1 MVPPPQRLTLI
12 SDATTEFPNN
22 KNNSFK
28 VRLPNRL
35 QLQNDNWYVAL
46 MSISVPD
53 GRFDNMMFSDIK
65 LAVYSTGKV
74 SRLSGYDSTTG
85 KYSTLHQTTVTEY
98 VTMASLVNSNH
109 PVRTG
114 VEFWNN
120 VVLQVEQTYEKELKK
135 QVEAYHAA
143 NGSLVGIQYF
153 MAEGNK
159 PTLVWEG
166 ESLVLPPIDKEY
178 VGSTKFAIHKGLAKK
193 FGFLD
198 TAGTGPGPN
207 ANYEYSLI
215 TTGVTDKDVT
225 TALWNGNHISGPAH
239 FFRASVDIDTSHPK
253 TTVLTVSGDFAYFSR
268 SVKWTFFN
276 LNSSFQALLNTQETV
291 MIYSDLAQSSVVGA
305 GNFPLLRQVEL
316 QRKGQGRVTVEPLYR
331 EWVPLRS
338 RTIDMVEIELATA
351 SGPLTQLSTG
361 KTIVMVGLQQH
372 V

>member
-12 SDATTEFPNN
+12 SDPTKEFPNN

-28 VRLPNRL
+28 VRLPTRL
-35 QLQNDNWYVAL
+35 QLQGDNWHVAL

-53 GRFDNMMFSDIK
+53 GRFNNMFSDVT
-65 LAVYSTGKV
+65 LAVYSKGKV
-74 SRLSGYDSTTG
+74 NRLSNYDSTTG
-85 KYSTLHQTTVTEY
+85 KYGALHQTSVTEFIS
-98 VTMASLVNSNH
+98 MAHLVNATH

-114 VEFWNN
+114 VEFWDS
-120 VVLQVEQTYEKELKK
+120 VRLQLEQTYEKELKK
-135 QVEAYHAA
+135 QVELYYAA
-143 NGSLVGIQYF
+143 NSSLAGIKFFMPEGS
-153 MAEGNK
+153 K

-166 ESLVLPPIDKEY
+166 SNLTLPSVDQQY
-178 VGSTKFAIHKGLAKK
+178 VDATRFAIHKNLAKK

-198 TAGTGPGPN
+198 AAGTGVGPY
-207 ANYEYSLI
+207 ANYEYPLSKGGI
-215 TTGVTDKDVT
+215 SDKDVT
-225 TALWNGNHISGPAH
+225 TSLWNTNHISGPAH
-239 FFRASVDIDTSHPK
+239 FFREATGIDNSQPK
-253 TTVLTVSGDFAYFSR
+253 TDVLKVSGDFAYFSR
-268 SVKWTFFN
+268 AVKWTFFN

-316 QRKGQGRVTVEPLYR
+316 HRQGQGRVTVEPLHR

-338 RTIDMVEIELATA
+338 KTIDTVEIELATA

-361 KTIVMVGLQQH
+361 KSIVTVGLQQH